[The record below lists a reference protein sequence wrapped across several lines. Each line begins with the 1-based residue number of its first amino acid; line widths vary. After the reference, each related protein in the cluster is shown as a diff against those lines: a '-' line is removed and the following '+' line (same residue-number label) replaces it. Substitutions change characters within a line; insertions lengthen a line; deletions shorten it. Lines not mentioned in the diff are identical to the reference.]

1 MSEVAGSY
9 GSSIFSFLRNLH
21 TIFHS
26 NCTNLHSNQ
35 QRRRVPFLP
44 HPLQSLYSID
54 VLMVAILTGMKWYLI
69 VVLICISLTISSI
82 EHLSMYLLTI
92 CQTLLTCNGYFLL
105 TKGQC
110 WASFTQATG
119 VSSHSSTLQPKSR
132 NISNRQITIHF
143 SDELGQRHLHFGLIR
158 SIPNPT
164 LSIEHKG
171 KQEQAIVEIQSWSW
185 KRSYRNKSS
194 LQDIWVSVCC
204 PALSEL
210 IWIREQA
217 SVTSSWWP
225 AIMGNGKPPKLA
237 MEPTSHRCILGPP
250 PLPSRC
256 SELQACLAGV
266 CFLGHAGAKSWHIL
280 ACRTSHT
287 EASLCQ
293 QGMEGLSEAIRN
305 PAKKPI
311 LPFEKGRKRGSQ
323 LTRKEWSWQV

>member
-1 MSEVAGSY
+1 M
-9 GSSIFSFLRNLH
+9 
-21 TIFHS
+21 
-26 NCTNLHSNQ
+26 
-35 QRRRVPFLP
+35 
-44 HPLQSLYSID
+44 
-54 VLMVAILTGMKWYLI
+54 
-69 VVLICISLTISSI
+69 VLICISLTISSI

-143 SDELGQRHLHFGLIR
+143 SDELGQRHLRFGLIR

-210 IWIREQA
+210 I
-217 SVTSSWWP
+217 
-225 AIMGNGKPPKLA
+225 
-237 MEPTSHRCILGPP
+237 
-250 PLPSRC
+250 
-256 SELQACLAGV
+256 
-266 CFLGHAGAKSWHIL
+266 
-280 ACRTSHT
+280 
-287 EASLCQ
+287 
-293 QGMEGLSEAIRN
+293 
-305 PAKKPI
+305 
-311 LPFEKGRKRGSQ
+311 
-323 LTRKEWSWQV
+323 